1 MQPFE
6 DVFIE
11 DILQCGSNDFGSGLQ
26 ARLYFAPASYFSAIN
41 LPTPTNFQESLLI
54 SVSDVFLNGGMLWNA
69 IDILIDE
76 NEIKT
81 SIQGG
86 TKRKKSK
93 TTIDLFILGF
103 RAKVLGFVELLKNED
118 LIFCINT
125 SDGHGIL
132 VGNLRNF
139 ANIDKADGNTGKKY
153 EDNSGVSVSI
163 NCNSPVYI
171 FKEKLIIDTSG
182 SSGGGGGM
190 FEHFSYIDITQ
201 DY

>member
-6 DVFIE
+6 DLFIE
-11 DILQCGSNDFGSGLQ
+11 DILQCGTNDFGSGLQ
-26 ARLYFAPASYFSAIN
+26 ARLYFAPASYFSQIT
-41 LPTPTNFQESLLI
+41 LPTPTTFQESLLI
-54 SVSDVFLNGGMLWNA
+54 SVNDVFFNAGKLWNA

-81 SIQGG
+81 SISGG

-93 TTIDLFILGF
+93 TTIDIFILGF
-103 RAKVLGFVELLKNED
+103 RSKVLGFIELLKNED
-118 LIFCINT
+118 LIFCIST

-163 NCNSPVYI
+163 GCYSPVYI
-171 FKEKLIIDTSG
+171 FKEKLIIDTGG
-182 SSGGGGGM
+182 SSGGGGM